1 MAMNK
6 KEQAEFD
13 RLKFELASAKA
24 LSWTSKVLPDL
35 PPPKGFGE
43 LTKGWMYRV
52 HSASVVPACSSSTA
66 HNIGQDYK
74 TISQQPKALYS
85 TKLLAL
91 RALRYELEVI
101 AATNLAHVDFQIE
114 IAARDEKQA
123 TPTTVSLP
131 IEDLKKLVVILD
143 DHGGAL
149 EGRCVLCDAAGW
161 IGTLRHKSGCIA
173 SSIASEN
180 L

>member
-13 RLKFELASAKA
+13 KLKFDLASARA

-35 PPPKGFGE
+35 MPPIGFGG

-52 HSASVVPACSSSTA
+52 HSMSVVPACSSSTG
-66 HNIGQDYK
+66 HDIGRNDK
-74 TISQQPKALYS
+74 TSSQSPRALYS

-91 RALRYELEVI
+91 KALRYEMEII
-101 AATNLAHVDFQIE
+101 AAANLANVDFQIE
-114 IAARDEKQA
+114 IAAKDEKQTA
-123 TPTTVSLP
+123 SATVS
-131 IEDLKKLVVILD
+131 ISVEDLKKLVIVLD

-149 EGRCVLCDAAGW
+149 EGRCIMCNAAGW
-161 IGTLRHKSGCIA
+161 IGTLRHKPGCIA
-173 SSIASEN
+173 SNVASEN

>member
-13 RLKFELASAKA
+13 KLKFDLASARA

-52 HSASVVPACSSSTA
+52 HSASVVPACSSS
-66 HNIGQDYK
+66 IGHDIGRNGR
-74 TISQQPKALYS
+74 TTSQQPIALYS

-91 RALRYELEVI
+91 KALRYELEVI
-101 AATNLAHVDFQIE
+101 AAANLANLDFQIE

-123 TPTTVSLP
+123 TPTIVSLP

-161 IGTLRHKSGCIA
+161 IGTLRHKPGCIA
-173 SSIASEN
+173 SSVASEN

>member
-13 RLKFELASAKA
+13 KLKFDLASAKA

-52 HSASVVPACSSSTA
+52 HSASVVPACSSS
-66 HNIGQDYK
+66 IGHDIGRNDR
-74 TISQQPKALYS
+74 TTSQQPRALYS

-91 RALRYELEVI
+91 KALRHEMEII
-101 AATNLAHVDFQIE
+101 AAANLANLDFQIE
-114 IAARDEKQA
+114 IAARDEKQGT
-123 TPTTVSLP
+123 TPT
-131 IEDLKKLVVILD
+131 
-143 DHGGAL
+143 
-149 EGRCVLCDAAGW
+149 
-161 IGTLRHKSGCIA
+161 
-173 SSIASEN
+173 SIP
-180 L
+180 